1 MVQNL
6 TVSLDLL
13 TDSVNKMSRGGKR
26 PAGYSEESRA
36 EKRPRV
42 DGIDGTALVADP
54 YAGGEDE
61 EGVANTGTREE

>member
-1 MVQNL
+1 
-6 TVSLDLL
+6 
-13 TDSVNKMSRGGKR
+13 MSRGGKR

-61 EGVANTGTREE
+61 EGVASTGTGEE